1 MARAP
6 GPKNPGKYPA
16 PVGQNYNRYGEQ
28 PGYIY
33 NPYTDKYLPDPKVQG
48 EYLQSQGLGEPKP
61 PGLGETILP
70 IAATAGALYGAQAA
84 APQLVG
90 SWGKGEGLLGGIK
103 NTLGF
108 GGEAA
113 ASSAPNV
120 LSPGIAEGLASSAND
135 VAAWNAAATGDAA
148 ALDSL
153 ALQSGAS
160 SGATG
165 ATSAAEG
172 LSGAGAPPGLG
183 MQALG
188 YGGAAL
194 GAYNAFEGIKGKDP
208 IQAGLGGAGVWAG
221 LNMAGVGGLAGLTN
235 PVGWGLIAAPTLLA
249 LANKMGDKDRWK
261 EEGDRL
267 NKLKEKGVYIPDG
280 LINSL
285 PTKGRSKQELIAL
298 AEQTG
303 DPAAIKFAQ
312 SRDVNDLK
320 GAGQNIV
327 GYSTF
332 AEHDPE
338 WFNRPLDQRIAYAN
352 QLLDAELVDEARGQI
367 KVDWKKAPPPPWAAP
382 AAPAPNQTQLETNK
396 PLPGGPRKPVR
407 KGRKD

>member
-6 GPKNPGKYPA
+6 GPKTPAKYPA

-28 PGYIY
+28 PGYVY

-48 EYLQSQGLGEPKP
+48 EYLQSQGLGEPKA

-84 APQLVG
+84 APQLIG
-90 SWGKGEGLLGGIK
+90 SWSEGEGLLGGIK
-103 NTLGF
+103 DTLGF
-108 GGEAA
+108 GSGSSDVAALDAA
-113 ASSAPNV
+113 ASQAGASAGATTALPAT
-120 LSPGIAEGLASSAND
+120 PEMIGE
-135 VAAWNAAATGDAA
+135 ATGNI
-148 ALDSL
+148 
-153 ALQSGAS
+153 
-160 SGATG
+160 
-165 ATSAAEG
+165 
-172 LSGAGAPPGLG
+172 GAGGIGGAGAPAAPPGLG

-235 PVGWGLIAAPTLLA
+235 PIGWGLVAAPTLLA

-352 QLLDAELVDEARGQI
+352 QLLDAGVVDEARGQI
-367 KVDWKKAPPPPWAAP
+367 KINWKNAPPSPWAAP

>member
-28 PGYIY
+28 PGYVY

-48 EYLQSQGLGEPKP
+48 EYLQSQGLGEPKA

-84 APQLVG
+84 APQLIG
-90 SWGKGEGLLGGIK
+90 SWSEGEGLLGGIK
-103 NTLGF
+103 DTLGF
-108 GGEAA
+108 GSGSSDVAALDAA
-113 ASSAPNV
+113 ASQAGASAGATTALPAT
-120 LSPGIAEGLASSAND
+120 PEMIGE
-135 VAAWNAAATGDAA
+135 ATGNI
-148 ALDSL
+148 
-153 ALQSGAS
+153 
-160 SGATG
+160 
-165 ATSAAEG
+165 
-172 LSGAGAPPGLG
+172 GAGGIGGAGAPAAPPGLG

-235 PVGWGLIAAPTLLA
+235 PIGWGLVAAPTLLA
-249 LANKMGDKDRWK
+249 LANKMGDKDMWK
-261 EEGDRL
+261 TEGNRL
-267 NKLKEKGVYIPDG
+267 RKLQEGGAYIPEG
-280 LINSL
+280 LLASM
-285 PTKGRSKQELIAL
+285 PKGGRSKEQLIAE
-298 AEQTG
+298 AE
-303 DPAAIKFAQ
+303 AAGGNVAFAR
-312 SRDVNDLK
+312 SRNEKDLTAQDII
-320 GAGQNIV
+320 GFA
-327 GYSTF
+327 TF
-332 AEHDPE
+332 AEKDPE
-338 WFNRPLDQRIAYAN
+338 WFNKPLDQ
-352 QLLDAELVDEARGQI
+352 QLQVAQQALDSGAVREHHGTID
-367 KVDWKKAPPPPWAAP
+367 VDWKKVGAPA